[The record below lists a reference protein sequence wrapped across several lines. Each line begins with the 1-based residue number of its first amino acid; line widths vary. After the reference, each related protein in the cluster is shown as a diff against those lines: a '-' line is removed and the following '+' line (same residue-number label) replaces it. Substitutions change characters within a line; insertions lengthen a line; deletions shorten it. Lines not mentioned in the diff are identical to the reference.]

1 MLFGLISSF
10 LSNRR
15 LRVVLGGKSSQE
27 YLVNDRASQGTI
39 FGLTLFLS
47 YINYVLDDVICNI
60 DIYVNNITLYT
71 KCEQASDVWQQLQL
85 ASNLSLTYDAM

>member
-60 DIYVNNITLYT
+60 DIYANNITLYT
-71 KCEQASDVWQQLQL
+71 KCAQASDVWQQLQL

>member
-1 MLFGLISSF
+1 MLLGLISSF

-27 YLVNDRASQGTI
+27 YLVNYGASQGTI

-47 YINYVLDDVICNI
+47 YINDVLDDVICNI
-60 DIYVNNITLYT
+60 DIYANNITLYT
-71 KCEQASDVWQQLQL
+71 KCEQASDVWQELQL